1 MEHCVFSFIQEMI
14 EMEEV
19 KIKLS
24 AVWVALMLTYL
35 LGDVLRIY
43 AGDFKAGE
51 IAGKQISKELY
62 LGIAIVMVI
71 PVVMVILSLTLNDP
85 ADRWVNIIV
94 AILFFVFNLIG
105 LPIYPSAYDKF
116 LIIVGLVL
124 NALTV
129 WYAWKWV

>member
-35 LGDVLRIY
+35 LGDVLRID

-51 IAGKQISKELY
+51 IAGKPISKELY
-62 LGIAIVMVI
+62 LGIA
-71 PVVMVILSLTLNDP
+71 SS
-85 ADRWVNIIV
+85 W
-94 AILFFVFNLIG
+94 
-105 LPIYPSAYDKF
+105 
-116 LIIVGLVL
+116 
-124 NALTV
+124 
-129 WYAWKWV
+129 